1 MDVVCPA
8 YRQIDGKPWV
18 LPVVRMAEKQIA
30 NDDALNHE
38 YLSILGMEDFTKAAS
53 TLLLGR
59 NSPAIVEKRVTK
71 TQLDDILSPSFLV
84 QCVVLTCMG
93 AQVLGVQALSGTG
106 ALRIGLEFLNK
117 IANFKVIYISA
128 PTWGNHILLFKHSG
142 FTDHRTYRYW
152 DYKSRKL
159 DFEGMLQDLQ
169 ADPCAVQDA
178 PEDSV
183 ILMHACAH
191 NPTGMD
197 PTEDQW
203 KQIAQVMK
211 ERKLMPFFDCAY
223 QGFATGDLVKDSWA
237 VRYFVEEGF
246 EVICS
251 QSFAKNFGLY
261 NERIGN
267 LTMVFRDTNTIPAA
281 KSQLTLLVRGNY
293 SNPPAHG
300 ARIVHLVLTTPELF
314 SKWKEHI
321 VEMSERIKEMRQGL
335 RSRLEK
341 LEAPGTWDHITTQIG
356 MFSYTGLSQEQV
368 KHLVDHYHIYLPKDG
383 RISLCGLNH
392 KNLDYVADAFA
403 STIRLLPNTG

>member
-1 MDVVCPA
+1 
-8 YRQIDGKPWV
+8 
-18 LPVVRMAEKQIA
+18 
-30 NDDALNHE
+30 
-38 YLSILGMEDFTKAAS
+38 
-53 TLLLGR
+53 
-59 NSPAIVEKRVTK
+59 
-71 TQLDDILSPSFLV
+71 
-84 QCVVLTCMG
+84 
-93 AQVLGVQALSGTG
+93 
-106 ALRIGLEFLNK
+106 
-117 IANFKVIYISA
+117 
-128 PTWGNHILLFKHSG
+128 
-142 FTDHRTYRYW
+142 
-152 DYKSRKL
+152 
-159 DFEGMLQDLQ
+159 MLQDLQ
-169 ADPCAVQDA
+169 
-178 PEDSV
+178 
-183 ILMHACAH
+183 
-191 NPTGMD
+191 
-197 PTEDQW
+197 
-203 KQIAQVMK
+203 

-314 SKWKEHI
+314 SKWLVLSYHSGTPGAVEGGLCRKEHI

-335 RSRLEK
+335 RSRLENWK
-341 LEAPGTWDHITTQIG
+341 LLEPGITLPHRLACSPTLG
-356 MFSYTGLSQEQV
+356 SPVKEQV